1 MKTDVLQD
9 RKSAAMEN
17 VAGLFKDGN
26 FPEVIK
32 LLTDHLTESPNDIEA
47 LHLLGTAYARAN
59 DFRNAEKTFKQE
71 LALDNNQADAYFN
84 LGLIHSRQNRIAEA
98 IEDFEKALQLS
109 PDDLQALN
117 DLGVLYFNQG
127 NAERARELFTRA
139 LDKNHAFK
147 NAFLNIFE
155 LLWSDG
161 QYTAALEH
169 AYEYLNQLSANV
181 PQKPAAPQPKAETKT
196 VARPTPPVLPVP
208 EIDVVKAETKGP
220 AVVKS
225 VTMKKSSSAVEE
237 LFNKHVPEHLR
248 DKKTGMN
255 IAVVADFNIAGQLTG
270 MFRLINEHTIHR
282 ARCIVIQDDYLS
294 YDKDL
299 VLSLNKDEDWQEAKE
314 IIQSADF
321 FHIGRFHKQN
331 DRFPLLRHIK
341 PDNTIVQYFGSEL
354 RQNAREIYN
363 WHTQNRI
370 TGVAAWDYT
379 MIENSPFFYHI
390 NMMYDAS
397 RIKPA
402 PKPEGTLK
410 IVHPTTNRQIK
421 KSDLFTKAAEQLQG
435 KYDIEFILIEG
446 KTNEECLEI
455 KSRAHMTYDQISV
468 GIYGVSAIESM
479 AAGHVVFGGISN
491 FAASVQPDNPIVWI
505 TPDNLVEKIKYYVV
519 NRVEIIERGLAG
531 KAWVKAHHDPQKIL
545 KQHLYLYD
553 LVKNGHRFLA
563 SPDEQL
569 LR

>member
-1 MKTDVLQD
+1 MKTNILQD
-9 RKSAAMEN
+9 NKSALMER
-17 VAGLFKDGN
+17 VADLFKQGN
-26 FPEVIK
+26 YPEVIR
-32 LLTDHLTESPNDIEA
+32 LLKDHLTENQDDLEA
-47 LHLLGTAYARAN
+47 LHLLGTAYARSN
-59 DFRNAEKTFKQE
+59 DYRNAERIFKQE
-71 LALDNNQADAYFN
+71 LSRDDSQADAYFN
-84 LGLIHSRQNRIAEA
+84 LGLIHNQQHRHAEA
-98 IEDFEKALQLS
+98 IEDFERALQIR
-109 PDDLQALN
+109 PDDIQALN

-127 NAERARELFTRA
+127 NSDRAKELFAKA

-161 QYTAALEH
+161 QFNAALEH
-169 AYEYLNQLSANV
+169 AYEYLNQLSTGGTMTKATA
-181 PQKPAAPQPKAETKT
+181 KPEPKLKQAPPILPLPIETATKEEPKAP
-196 VARPTPPVLPVP
+196 AF
-208 EIDVVKAETKGP
+208 IKA
-220 AVVKS
+220 
-225 VTMKKSSSAVEE
+225 VTMKKNGSKVEE
-237 LFNKHVPEHLR
+237 LFNKHVPESLR

-255 IAVVADFNIAGQLTG
+255 IAVIADYNIAGQLTG

-282 ARCIVIQDDYLS
+282 ARCIIIQDDYLS
-294 YDKDL
+294 YDKDII
-299 VLSLNKDEDWQEAKE
+299 LSQSKEDDWQEVKG
-314 IIQSADF
+314 IIENADF
-321 FHIGRFHKQN
+321 FHVGRFPKQK
-331 DRFPLLRHIK
+331 DRFPLLKHIR

-354 RQNAREIYN
+354 RQNAQQIYN
-363 WHTQNRI
+363 WHKQNKI

-390 NMMYDAS
+390 NMMFDAS

-421 KSDLFTKAAEQLQG
+421 KSDLFAKAAEQLQG
-435 KYDIEFILIEG
+435 KYDVEFVLIEG

-455 KSRAHMTYDQISV
+455 KSQAHMTYDQISV

-491 FAASVQPDNPIVWI
+491 FAASVYPDNPIVWI
-505 TPDNLVEKIKYYVV
+505 TPDNLAEKIKHYVV
-519 NRVEIIERGLAG
+519 NRVEILERGLAG

-553 LVKNGHRFLA
+553 LVKNGHCFLA

>member
-9 RKSAAMEN
+9 EKSALMKS
-17 VAGLFKDGN
+17 VADLFKQGN
-26 FPEVIK
+26 YPEVIQ
-32 LLTDHLTESPNDIEA
+32 LLKDHLAENQDDLEA
-47 LHLLGTAYARAN
+47 LHLLGTAYARSN
-59 DFRNAEKTFKQE
+59 DYRNAERIFKQE
-71 LALDNNQADAYFN
+71 LSRDSNQADAYFN
-84 LGLIHSRQNRIAEA
+84 LGLIHSQQHRHAEA
-98 IEDFEKALQLS
+98 IEDFERALKIR
-109 PDDLQALN
+109 PDDIQALN
-117 DLGVLYFNQG
+117 DLGVIYFNQG
-127 NAERARELFTRA
+127 NADRAKELFARA

-161 QYTAALEH
+161 HFSAALEH
-169 AYEYLNQLSANV
+169 AYEYLNQLSANTMTKTTAK
-181 PQKPAAPQPKAETKT
+181 PQTESRPAPPILPLPVGTAPQAESKAP
-196 VARPTPPVLPVP
+196 AY
-208 EIDVVKAETKGP
+208 IKA
-220 AVVKS
+220 
-225 VTMKKSSSAVEE
+225 VTMKKSSSKVEE
-237 LFNKHVPEHLR
+237 LFNKHVPESLR

-255 IAVVADFNIAGQLTG
+255 IAVVADYNIAGQLTG
-270 MFRLINEHTIHR
+270 IFRLINEHTIHR
-282 ARCIVIQDDYLS
+282 ARCIIIQDDYLS
-294 YDKDL
+294 YDKDIL
-299 VLSLNKDEDWQEAKE
+299 LSLNKDDDLDEAAQLIE
-314 IIQSADF
+314 NADF
-321 FHIGRFHKQN
+321 FHIGRFPKQK
-331 DRFPLLRHIK
+331 DRFPLLKHIK

-354 RQNAREIYN
+354 RQNAQQIYN
-363 WHTQNRI
+363 WHKQNKI

-390 NMMYDAS
+390 NMMYDTS
-397 RIKPA
+397 RVKSA
-402 PKPEGTLK
+402 PKPQGTLK

-455 KSRAHMTYDQISV
+455 KSQAHMTYDQISV

-491 FAASVQPDNPIVWI
+491 FAASVHPDNPIVWI
-505 TPDNLVEKIKYYVV
+505 TPDNLVEKIKHYVV
-519 NRVEIIERGLAG
+519 NRVEITERGLAG

-545 KQHLYLYD
+545 RQHLYLYD
-553 LVKNGHRFLA
+553 LVKNGHCFLA